1 MTQEESADRKD
12 VGKAFSQAEV
22 QYLNADNPKGGCT
35 DSKGLPEGVMPP
47 NENQ

>member
-12 VGKAFSQAEV
+12 VGKAFSQAQV

-35 DSKGLPEGVMPP
+35 DSKGLPLKE
-47 NENQ
+47 